1 MNKPFIFLT
10 IVSLSL
16 AFLSCQ
22 NQAKKDSGSDNQTEV
37 KDTTVVD
44 NGPLCFLY
52 AENKDTTYV
61 SLMIDGTKVSGEM
74 TWQPYEKDGAIG
86 TLSGT
91 KLDSGELELMYAYM
105 IEGSNQTETKVMKIE
120 GDRLLIKVGELLDPN
135 NDGNLVYKDVSQAS
149 YTEILQKVACK

>member
-1 MNKPFIFLT
+1 MNQPFFILT

-22 NQAKKDSGSDNQTEV
+22 NQPKKDSGSDIQSEV
-37 KDTTVVD
+37 KDTTIVD
-44 NGPLCFLY
+44 KGHFCFLY
-52 AENKDTTYV
+52 AENRDTTYV

-91 KLDSGELELMYAYM
+91 KLDSGELELMYSYV
-105 IEGSNQTETKVMKIE
+105 IEGSNQTETKVMKMD
-120 GDRLLIKVGELLDPN
+120 GNRLLMKVGELLDPN
-135 NDGNLVYKDVSQAS
+135 NDGNLVYKDVTQAS
-149 YTEILQKVACK
+149 YSEILQKVACK

>member
-1 MNKPFIFLT
+1 MNKHLYILA
-10 IVSLSL
+10 ILSLSL
-16 AFLSCQ
+16 AFLSCK

-37 KDTTVVD
+37 KDTTVVN
-44 NGPLCFLY
+44 NGTFCFLY

-74 TWQPYEKDGAIG
+74 TWQPYEKDGARG

-105 IEGSNQTETKVMKIE
+105 IEGSNQTETKVMKID
-120 GDRLLIKVGELLDPN
+120 GDRLLIKVGELLFNPIN
-135 NDGNLVYKDVSQAS
+135 NWTQ
-149 YTEILQKVACK
+149 I

>member
-22 NQAKKDSGSDNQTEV
+22 NQAKKDSESDNQTEV
-37 KDTTVVD
+37 KDTTAVD

-74 TWQPYEKDGAIG
+74 TWQPYEKDGARG

-91 KLDSGELELMYAYM
+91 KSDSGELELMYAYM

-135 NDGNLVYKDVSQAS
+135 NDGNLVYKEVAKAS